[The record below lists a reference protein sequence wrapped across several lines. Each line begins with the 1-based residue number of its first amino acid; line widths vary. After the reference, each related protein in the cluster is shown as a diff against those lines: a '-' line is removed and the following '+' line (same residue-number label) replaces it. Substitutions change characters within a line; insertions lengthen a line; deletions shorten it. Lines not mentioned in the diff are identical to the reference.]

1 MRPVQRIASSFGIRP
16 VRYLVL
22 PLCFVPL
29 CLQAQTDEVHIQ
41 TRQVQ
46 KPAQVTGPV
55 DEADRALRNSSK
67 PFRSDVNL
75 VLVPVTVRDGLNEP
89 VTTLKKDDFNIFE
102 NEQEQKIE
110 DVWKEDGPV

>member
-1 MRPVQRIASSFGIRP
+1 MRPVQRIVFSFGIRP
-16 VRYLVL
+16 VRYLVI

-46 KPAQVTGPV
+46 KPAGQVTGPV
-55 DEADRALRNSSK
+55 DEADRNLRNSSK

-75 VLVPVTVRDGLNEP
+75 VWFR
-89 VTTLKKDDFNIFE
+89 
-102 NEQEQKIE
+102 
-110 DVWKEDGPV
+110 